1 MQEKKHRHSRP
12 VDTRARKHKKELPA
26 EPWYKHWL
34 PLLVILPVVF
44 LAFSP
49 ILNNEL
55 TNWDDPDLIIDN
67 PLIRELS
74 FANIKRIFS
83 EFYFGNYQPLHLVSY
98 SIEYHF
104 WKLDPR
110 GYHAVSLV
118 LFLITTTLVYRFIF
132 LISKRR
138 TVIAVIATLLF
149 AINGM
154 RVESV
159 AWAAERK
166 DMLYALFYVAALIM
180 YVTYIRRSEGE
191 ERSAWL
197 FYLLAFLFFIFS
209 VFSKVM
215 AVSLVGA
222 LVMLDYLLARKLT
235 WSFIFEKIPF
245 IIVSV
250 ILGLVQVSATA
261 STNTFDTSGQFD
273 FFDRI
278 LIVGRNLM
286 FYFYKMLLPVDLSA
300 FHPYPAHLPGD
311 AWPLSFYTGVIFGL
325 FILVLFL
332 WSLRYARELAF
343 SIGFFVSGV
352 ALVLQFV
359 AIGPALFNERYA
371 LIPAIGLSY
380 AIAFYFI
387 RFKDRYPRFNY
398 PMLGVLGIYLMV
410 MFVLTFRRCDVWKD
424 SLTLWDDVLAQ
435 YPDASMALNNR
446 GRIYGS
452 ELGNTTKA
460 LEDLN
465 RAIISDPANA
475 QAYSNRGIVFC
486 MNGKFGQAIND
497 FNRAIHLKK
506 DYYEAFANR
515 GIAFAQT
522 NRPDSALADFDR
534 CLELSPDKPAIYLNR
549 GMCFYQLG
557 KYREAYD
564 DIMKAMSAG
573 LNPDP
578 AWLKQLEAQ
587 LGKTDTPAN
596 PK

>member
-1 MQEKKHRHSRP
+1 
-12 VDTRARKHKKELPA
+12 
-26 EPWYKHWL
+26 
-34 PLLVILPVVF
+34 
-44 LAFSP
+44 
-49 ILNNEL
+49 
-55 TNWDDPDLIIDN
+55 
-67 PLIRELS
+67 
-74 FANIKRIFS
+74 
-83 EFYFGNYQPLHLVSY
+83 
-98 SIEYHF
+98 
-104 WKLDPR
+104 
-110 GYHAVSLV
+110 
-118 LFLITTTLVYRFIF
+118 
-132 LISKRR
+132 
-138 TVIAVIATLLF
+138 
-149 AINGM
+149 
-154 RVESV
+154 
-159 AWAAERK
+159 
-166 DMLYALFYVAALIM
+166 
-180 YVTYIRRSEGE
+180 
-191 ERSAWL
+191 
-197 FYLLAFLFFIFS
+197 
-209 VFSKVM
+209 
-215 AVSLVGA
+215 
-222 LVMLDYLLARKLT
+222 
-235 WSFIFEKIPF
+235 
-245 IIVSV
+245 
-250 ILGLVQVSATA
+250 
-261 STNTFDTSGQFD
+261 
-273 FFDRI
+273 
-278 LIVGRNLM
+278 
-286 FYFYKMLLPVDLSA
+286 
-300 FHPYPAHLPGD
+300 
-311 AWPLSFYTGVIFGL
+311 
-325 FILVLFL
+325 
-332 WSLRYARELAF
+332 
-343 SIGFFVSGV
+343 
-352 ALVLQFV
+352 LQFV

-387 RFKDRYPRFNY
+387 RFKDRYPRFHY